1 MTEVWAHRGAS
12 GYAPENTLEAF
23 ALAAE
28 MEADGGEL
36 DVQMS
41 RDGYLVVAH
50 DERIGRGSNGSGFI
64 RDFTLEELKGFLFN
78 KTHPEYKDA
87 RIPTLREVY
96 ELLKDTPLKINV
108 ELKNGVYLYDGL
120 EERVL
125 ELTDRLGMAKR
136 VIYSSFNHNSVA
148 FIKHMKPDAVT
159 GVLYSDG
166 IYDPAAYAQAIGA
179 DALHPAFYNLH
190 YPGVMEQAGERGLKV
205 HVWTVNTQEQGRECL
220 RAGVDAIISNYP
232 DKIKELL

>member
-1 MTEVWAHRGAS
+1 
-12 GYAPENTLEAF
+12 
-23 ALAAE
+23 
-28 MEADGGEL
+28 
-36 DVQMS
+36 
-41 RDGYLVVAH
+41 
-50 DERIGRGSNGSGFI
+50 
-64 RDFTLEELKGFLFN
+64 
-78 KTHPEYKDA
+78 
-87 RIPTLREVY
+87 
-96 ELLKDTPLKINV
+96 
-108 ELKNGVYLYDGL
+108 
-120 EERVL
+120 
-125 ELTDRLGMAKR
+125 MAKR

>member
-28 MEADGGEL
+28 MEADGVEL

-41 RDGYLVVAH
+41 RDGYLVVVH
-50 DERIGRGSNGSGFI
+50 DERIDRVSNGSGFI

-108 ELKNGVYLYDGL
+108 ELKNGFW
-120 EERVL
+120 
-125 ELTDRLGMAKR
+125 
-136 VIYSSFNHNSVA
+136 S
-148 FIKHMKPDAVT
+148 
-159 GVLYSDG
+159 
-166 IYDPAAYAQAIGA
+166 
-179 DALHPAFYNLH
+179 
-190 YPGVMEQAGERGLKV
+190 
-205 HVWTVNTQEQGRECL
+205 
-220 RAGVDAIISNYP
+220 
-232 DKIKELL
+232 